1 MSRKSRALK
10 KLRTAVI
17 RARKHANILKKERVR
32 IGSTMKN
39 LNNLY
44 GSVEKIDIGE
54 SSE

>member
-10 KLRTAVI
+10 KLRLAVI
-17 RARKHANILKKERVR
+17 RARKHAKVLKKERVR
-32 IGSTMKN
+32 IGGTMKN
-39 LNNLY
+39 LNSLS